1 MSSIPAPPLKL
12 RANNPASYSGYGRLW
27 RPPNTTAPMFR
38 HLLPKIPE
46 EVPIISEDYQ
56 MSQYEARNRAW
67 SCKLLIE
74 DTHATLSTVHSWTI
88 LFGKWTP
95 FFTQLWVRSEKL
107 LRMWSFVR
115 GQWTCHVVA
124 FVDITLGYRITLT
137 KRNTD
142 TAFLCMVLV
151 SLPWDRVSDFREV
164 CPIKTG
170 SESASNRV
178 LNKGFSL
185 HQAHKQLFWGMCPL
199 AVSQH
204 VFFLGSQQMSSCS
217 LCFAC

>member
-1 MSSIPAPPLKL
+1 MTTLACVASLSAKVKFWWWSRHERHPGSAAQTSCKQSRQL
-12 RANNPASYSGYGRLW
+12 RRLW

-67 SCKLLIE
+67 SCNLLIE

-107 LRMWSFVR
+107 FFTHVIACTWS
-115 GQWTCHVVA
+115 
-124 FVDITLGYRITLT
+124 VDMPR
-137 KRNTD
+137 
-142 TAFLCMVLV
+142 C
-151 SLPWDRVSDFREV
+151 
-164 CPIKTG
+164 
-170 SESASNRV
+170 
-178 LNKGFSL
+178 GFC
-185 HQAHKQLFWGMCPL
+185 W
-199 AVSQH
+199 
-204 VFFLGSQQMSSCS
+204 
-217 LCFAC
+217 